1 MRYIFINRFFYP
13 DQSATAAMLTDLL
26 GELDTTS
33 REFVVIASA
42 SMHTPGD
49 GQENC
54 DLEGVRIVRIPGL
67 KKASSSVIPRL
78 VDFALFYVGLLFVGG
93 STIKRGDTVVC
104 LTDPPMV
111 SVLMQALTRLKGA
124 RLVNWLQDIYP
135 ETATALG
142 FGNPRN
148 PIIRCMKALRNRSW
162 KRADMNVCIGE
173 VMKSRV
179 AHHGVPCSR
188 IRVVPNWADEV
199 ALAPLPVTHN
209 ALRREWGLP
218 GDSVIVGYSGNLGRA
233 HDAGTMLD
241 AGRQLVAAGEERL
254 HFLFVGGG
262 VKRELLPDE
271 SEEPEVASRFHARGY
286 RPRSELRQSLSVAD
300 IHWLSLEP
308 ELEGLIVP
316 SKFYGAIAAGRPVIF
331 IGDTE
336 GEIARLIAKA
346 KCGRSFAKDDVQ
358 GVTDYLRILAGDA
371 ALRERLGA
379 NGRRYSETHLSRLAR
394 IAEWDALLREISQG
408 EAPDIQTQAAV

>member
-26 GELDTTS
+26 GELDTTA

-49 GQENC
+49 GQQNP
-54 DLEGVRIVRIPGL
+54 DLEGVRVIRIPGL

-93 STIKRGDTVVC
+93 FTIKRGDTVVC

-111 SVLMQALTRLKGA
+111 SVLVQALTQAKGA
-124 RLVNWLQDIYP
+124 RLINWLQDIYP

-142 FGNPRN
+142 FGHPRN
-148 PIIRCMKALRNRSW
+148 PLVRLMKALRDRSW

-179 AHHGVPCSR
+179 ASHGVPGSR

-199 ALAPLPVTHN
+199 ALAPLPVAHN
-209 ALRREWGLP
+209 PLRQEWGLP
-218 GDSVIVGYSGNLGRA
+218 ENRVIVGYSGNLGRA
-233 HDAGTMLD
+233 HDADTMLD
-241 AGRQLVAAGEERL
+241 AARQLVTAGEDRL

-262 VKRELLPDE
+262 VKLGLLPDADTQAG
-271 SEEPEVASRFHARGY
+271 VASRIHTRGY
-286 RPRSELRQSLSVAD
+286 RPRSELRESLSVAD
-300 IHWLSLEP
+300 IQWLSLEP

-331 IGDTE
+331 IGDTQ
-336 GEIARLIAKA
+336 GEIARLIAQA
-346 KCGRSFAKDDVQ
+346 ECGRSFAKGDVQ
-358 GVTDYLRILAGDA
+358 GLADYLLTLAGDA
-371 ALRERLGA
+371 SLRERLGA
-379 NGRRYSETHLSRLAR
+379 NGRRFSETHLSRLVR
-394 IAEWDALLREISQG
+394 IAEWDTLLREIAHGDASG
-408 EAPDIQTQAAV
+408 MHSQAAV